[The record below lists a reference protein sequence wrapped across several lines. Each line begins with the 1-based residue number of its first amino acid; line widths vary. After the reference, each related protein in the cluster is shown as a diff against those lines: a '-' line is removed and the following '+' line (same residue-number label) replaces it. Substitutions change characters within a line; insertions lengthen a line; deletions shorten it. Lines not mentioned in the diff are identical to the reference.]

1 MGDCVDSVIGGVDQ
15 DVEGCFGIDE
25 KGGHVVAV
33 AGEGFEAVFGV
44 GGWFCVGWIGMKC
57 FHLVALK
64 EELELP

>member
-1 MGDCVDSVIGGVDQ
+1 MDSVIGGVDK
-15 DVEGCFGIDE
+15 DVERGLGIDE
-25 KGGHVVAV
+25 EGGHVVAV

-44 GGWFCVGWIGMKC
+44 GGWFYVGWIGMKC